1 MNRVICVKG
10 HFYDGDKYETCPH
23 CAAGAEAIKQDPFSV
38 RHSEMEEEKPKRDKH
53 GLFHRK
59 DKKPKEEKNLA
70 GNVQE
75 KTVLL
80 EEEENQAKEASGQRE
95 KQRQYHQPESTPTDK
110 KQEQHNPPLNSQ
122 QAGEREQ
129 EKYSRTGSGS
139 ISKPEEKSQSL
150 SAAFAASTR
159 TSEKSDEGKTVGYFS
174 KGKIEPPTGYLICVE
189 GEDYGIGF
197 PLKTGNNSIGRSV
210 SMDVVVMDEKVSRE
224 KQAFV
229 MYEPRKREFYMK
241 PGEGTGLC
249 YLNGDLVLEPMKMK
263 AFDVILLGDTKL
275 MLVPVCCER
284 FSWDEI
290 ITGDTQ

>member
-10 HFYDGDKYETCPH
+10 HFYDGDKYESCPH

-59 DKKPKEEKNLA
+59 DKKPKEEKDFA

-80 EEEENQAKEASGQRE
+80 EEEENLL
-95 KQRQYHQPESTPTDK
+95 
-110 KQEQHNPPLNSQ
+110 LNSQ
-122 QAGEREQ
+122 GAGEKGQ
-129 EKYSRTGSGS
+129 EKYSRTGSRS

-150 SAAFAASTR
+150 SAAFAASAQTG
-159 TSEKSDEGKTVGYFS
+159 EKSDEGKTVGYFS
-174 KGKIEPPTGYLICVE
+174 KGKIEPPTGYLICVA

-229 MYEPRKREFYMK
+229 MYEPHKREFYMK

-249 YLNGDLVLEPMKMK
+249 YLNGELVLEPVKMK
-263 AFDVILLGDTKL
+263 AYDVILLGDTKL
-275 MLVPVCCER
+275 VLVPVCCER
-284 FSWDEI
+284 FSWDEVEEV
-290 ITGDTQ
+290 